1 MISEGGFAE
10 EGIFALTGIPVF
22 RYSTV
27 VGDTTFIQTL
37 LAADL
42 NNNIMG
48 ANTGSGGDTSKN
60 ICNISN
66 SHAYSLLAVFNITAT
81 NGTKI
86 PVLMIR
92 NPWGTCGSSC
102 YNGTLKS
109 TDTFWTASM
118 IS

>member
-27 VGDTTFIQTL
+27 EGDTTFIQTL

-48 ANTGSGGDTSKN
+48 ANTGAGGDTSNN